1 MLLCLG
7 DWLISIQYNGQNIK
21 GSPFHVRVY
30 DPGQVK
36 VYGLEGGNLGT
47 PVKFT
52 GMLDLICNFLEDA

>member
-1 MLLCLG
+1 
-7 DWLISIQYNGQNIK
+7 LISILYNGLNIK

-52 GMLDLICNFLEDA
+52 GTLTSVCKFLEE